1 MTWWAGFTQIA
12 DGAVALLTALTLL
25 FGGTWGLIVWA
36 NRRARTRAE
45 DIKSDIRRESLTE
58 LARISDLEADVE
70 GLKVKLGESDKR
82 VETGF
87 RDVDREIATLGRT
100 VESLARKSDV
110 GKLSNDVA
118 GLSAALKASSL
129 QVTMLFEATLRRE
142 EKERS

>member
-1 MTWWAGFTQIA
+1 MTWWTSFTQIA
-12 DGAVALLTALTLL
+12 DGAVAVLTALTLL

-58 LARISDLEADVE
+58 LARISEVEADVE
-70 GLKVKLGESDKR
+70 DLQAKFVELDKR
-82 VETGF
+82 VATGF
-87 RDVDREIATLGRT
+87 RDVDREIAGLGRT
-100 VESLARKSDV
+100 IESLARKSDV

-142 EKERS
+142 EKERP